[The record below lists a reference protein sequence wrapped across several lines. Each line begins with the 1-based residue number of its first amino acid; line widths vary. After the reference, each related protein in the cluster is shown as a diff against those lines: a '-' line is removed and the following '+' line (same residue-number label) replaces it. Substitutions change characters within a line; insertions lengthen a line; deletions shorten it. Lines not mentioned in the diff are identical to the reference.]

1 MARRKARRQYG
12 DVASHLA
19 EQLKK
24 PRFRREWM
32 QAEADMALATRL
44 IRLRTEQGLTQAQV
58 AAMVSTSQSCLSR
71 LERNPPRKVTPLLKR
86 LATFYGQTV
95 EVEVRLVPTR

>member
-12 DVASHLA
+12 DFESHLA

-24 PRFRREWM
+24 PTFRRQWT
-32 QAEADMALATRL
+32 QAEADMALATQL

-58 AAMVSTSQSCLSR
+58 AAVVSTSQSCLSR
-71 LERNPPRKVTPLLKR
+71 LERNPPRKATPLLER
-86 LATFYGQTV
+86 LARLYGQKV
-95 EVEVRLVPTR
+95 EVEVRLVPTE